1 MAEAAPFQQIADY
14 VRARR
19 GSEVSLSD
27 VVSLAELTAES
38 FNAFFS
44 SMDSAVYRELREIAD
59 YISNMKSEIGALQ
72 ANDLKAE
79 RIPAAGRELD
89 LIVQSTETASNTIM
103 ECAETIMAADAS
115 DPVAYKA
122 LVDDKMI
129 AIFEACSFQDLT
141 GQRVRKVVDTLQQ
154 IERRVTR
161 FAGAINAKDAEGYA
175 DDAER
180 NRAERQRSLML
191 NGPQEQAKALAQD
204 NIDVMFGGQKSG
216 PAGQDDIDAL
226 FA

>member
-1 MAEAAPFQQIADY
+1 MTQAAPFQKIVDY
-14 VRARR
+14 VRSRR

-38 FNAFFS
+38 CNAFFS
-44 SMDSAVYRELREIAD
+44 TMDAAVYRELRDIAE
-59 YISNMKSEIGALQ
+59 YIATMKSEIGALQ
-72 ANDLKAE
+72 ANDLKSE

-89 LIVQSTETASNTIM
+89 LIVKSTAAASNTIM

-141 GQRVRKVVDTLQQ
+141 GQRVRKVVTTLEQ
-154 IERRVTR
+154 IERRVSR
-161 FAGAINAKDAEGYA
+161 FAIAINAKDSTGFA

-180 NRAERQRSLML
+180 SRAERASALLL
-191 NGPQEQAKALAQD
+191 NGPQDTHEALRQS
-204 NIDVMFGGQKSG
+204 NIDEMFGSAKS
-216 PAGQDDIDAL
+216 GQDDIDAL